1 MLIVFLGPPG
11 AGKGTQA
18 SRVSAKYGMPK
29 ISTGD
34 MLREAVSTGTELGRR
49 VASIMDAGELVDDAT
64 MAQVVRERL
73 LQDDVAT
80 GAILDGY
87 PRTRVQAEGFDALL
101 AGTPFGSVDLVIF
114 LDVPEDQLVS
124 RLSNRRACPSCGANY
139 HLQLHPP
146 ATEGVC
152 DRCGASLV
160 QREDDSEHVVR
171 DRLAVYRRQT
181 EPLVEYY
188 RGRGVLERIDGS
200 QGIDAVFVELDE
212 VISRAVR
219 A

>member
-34 MLREAVSTGTELGRR
+34 MLREAVAAGSDLGQR
-49 VASIMDAGELVDDAT
+49 VASIMDAGVLVDDAT

-73 LQDDVAT
+73 LKEDVTT

-101 AGTPFGSVDLVIF
+101 AGTRHGSVDLVVF
-114 LDVPEDQLVS
+114 LDVPEDRLVE
-124 RLSNRRACPSCGANY
+124 RLSNRRACPSCGANF
-139 HLQLHPP
+139 QLDLNPP
-146 ATEGVC
+146 AKAGVC
-152 DRCGASLV
+152 DRCGAGLV
-160 QREDDSEHVVR
+160 QREDDSEQVVR
-171 DRLAVYRRQT
+171 DRLEVYRRQT
-181 EPLVEYY
+181 EPLVAYY
-188 RGRGVLERIDGS
+188 RDHGVLERFDGADS
-200 QGIDAVFVELDE
+200 IGDVFVAIDE

>member
-34 MLREAVSTGTELGRR
+34 MLREAVAAGSELGQR
-49 VASIMDAGELVDDAT
+49 VASIMDAGDLVDDET

-73 LQDDVAT
+73 MQDDVAT

-114 LDVPEDQLVS
+114 LDVPEDHLVS

-139 HLQLHPP
+139 HLQFHRP
-146 ATEGVC
+146 ATEGAC
-152 DRCGASLV
+152 DRCGGSLV
-160 QREDDSEHVVR
+160 QREDDAEHVVR
-171 DRLAVYRRQT
+171 DRLAVYRSQT
-181 EPLVEYY
+181 EPLVAYY
-188 RGRGVLERIDGS
+188 RGRGVLERIDGN
-200 QGIDAVFVELDE
+200 QGIDAVFGEIDDI
-212 VISRAVR
+212 ISRAVR